1 MSEKLSP
8 RILITIVFLSF
19 AGQLAWAVENQ
30 YYNVF
35 MYNAIAPVPLYVSY
49 MVAAS
54 AVVATITSILIGAL
68 SDVKGKRKIFLL
80 IGYTFWA
87 ITTAIFPFAG
97 ILKPV
102 IVAVTVAII
111 FDCIMTFF
119 GSTGYDATF
128 NAYVTD
134 VTTLSNRGK
143 AVSIVQLMSLVA
155 TLITYG
161 LSGFIITMFGY
172 FFFFYFVGAL
182 VGLFGITGALL
193 APEPET
199 LKPLNISI
207 WEHIGSTF
215 RKDRIKNYK
224 DYFLVLTGAGLWGM
238 AVNVFFPFVLIY
250 LQHYIKIGLEL
261 ASLLIFVAILASMIA
276 AYPIGMLIDKI
287 GRKKIAIAAVFLE
300 SISLFLFALTTDLL
314 LLTIT
319 GTLWVF
325 FMTVWGI
332 ASGTWIKDLYPE
344 EKRGQFS
351 GYFILFTVL
360 FTMVP
365 GPLIGGWLASEFGI
379 PTTIGG
385 EAGFIPTPIIFMA
398 AALLILLT
406 VLPLIP
412 AKELKDKKEVESESE

>member
-1 MSEKLSP
+1 
-8 RILITIVFLSF
+8 
-19 AGQLAWAVENQ
+19 
-30 YYNVF
+30 
-35 MYNAIAPVPLYVSY
+35 
-49 MVAAS
+49 
-54 AVVATITSILIGAL
+54 
-68 SDVKGKRKIFLL
+68 L

-97 ILKPV
+97 VLKPV

-207 WEHIGSTF
+207 WEHIRSTF
-215 RKDRIKNYK
+215 RKDQIKNYK

-238 AVNVFFPFVLIY
+238 AVNVFFPFVIIY
-250 LQHYIKIGLEL
+250 LQHYIKISLEL

-276 AYPIGMLIDKI
+276 AYPIGMLIDKV
-287 GRKKIAIAAVFLE
+287 GRKKIAVAAVFLE

-319 GTLWVF
+319 GTMWVF